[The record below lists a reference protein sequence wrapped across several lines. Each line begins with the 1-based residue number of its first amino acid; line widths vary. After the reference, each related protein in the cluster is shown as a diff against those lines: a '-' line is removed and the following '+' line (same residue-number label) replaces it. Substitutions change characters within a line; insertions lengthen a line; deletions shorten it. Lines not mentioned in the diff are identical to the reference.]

1 MEATPPAEETPP
13 AEPTDMEKEMEA
25 LKAENEMLKKDKAD
39 LEAELATFKNDA
51 VLMSAQLEE
60 VKTAFESYKTVRM
73 SSQSLGNLENKKVE
87 KPYSEMSNAEK
98 VKYNRN
104 N

>member
-1 MEATPPAEETPP
+1 M
-13 AEPTDMEKEMEA
+13 
-25 LKAENEMLKKDKAD
+25 KAENEELKKKVSD
-39 LEAELATFKNDA
+39 LEAELATYKNDA
-51 VLMSAQLEE
+51 VLMSAQLKE
-60 VKTAFESYKTVRM
+60 VETAFESYKTVKM